1 MKKSKNKDWKK
12 WACKIFEKVCCWE
25 WYGIVMLGWFS
36 IDRNLAPH
44 FSVMGSFCYFI
55 VVQKSILFSVNPF
68 SRAMNK
74 MSPLKRRTIYSL
86 IWDYPR
92 GMSSH
97 KIGLWGIKKCRTER
111 TRNAAIQMHITST
124 FLENDIQELRYV
136 YYSLFKIAQN

>member
-1 MKKSKNKDWKK
+1 ML
-12 WACKIFEKVCCWE
+12 CW
-25 WYGIVMLGWFS
+25 VS
-36 IDRNLAPH
+36 IDRNLAPY
-44 FSVMGSFCYFI
+44 FFVMWSFCYFI

-97 KIGLWGIKKCRTER
+97 KIGLWGIKKRRNER
-111 TRNAAIQMHITST
+111 TRNAAIQMHIEST
-124 FLENDIQELRYV
+124 FFANEIQELWYV
-136 YYSLFKIAQN
+136 YYSMFKIALKLRCWINQLNIHIWS